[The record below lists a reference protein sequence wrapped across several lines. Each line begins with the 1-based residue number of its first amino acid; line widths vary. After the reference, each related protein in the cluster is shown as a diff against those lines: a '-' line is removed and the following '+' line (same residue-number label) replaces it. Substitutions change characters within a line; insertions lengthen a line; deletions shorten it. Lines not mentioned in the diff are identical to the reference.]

1 MDKQEFIKAI
11 AGYVQKYAHSYGIL
25 VHSPIIAQAILES
38 GAGTSELAVNACNYF
53 GLKYRKD
60 RCKTCIGIYEKV
72 GSEQNQS
79 GSYTNSLMQWCKFP
93 DMETGVIGYFD
104 FINIPNYQNLKGITD
119 PRAYLETIKAA
130 GYATSLKYVD
140 NLMDVIARYDLTQYD
155 RKGESDMS
163 NSPLVSYTK
172 ISPNKTSP
180 RNHAIDTVTIHC
192 VVGQCSVERL
202 GEIFAPTSR
211 QASCNYGIGPDGRIG
226 MYVEEK
232 DRSWC
237 SSNAANDNRAI
248 TIEVASDTTHPY
260 AVTDAA
266 YNALI
271 ELLADICKRNGIK
284 SLKWQADKNLVGQVD
299 KQNMTVHRWFANK
312 SCPGDYL
319 YNRHGAIA
327 SAVNAKLGAAGEST
341 ESNAGKTLYRVQTG
355 AYLLKANA
363 EKQLQAVKAAGFDTY
378 MVKSG
383 LYYKIQVGA
392 YSVKANAENML
403 ARIKA
408 AGFNGFITTKSGN
421 AITSTA
427 PAKKSVDEVAKEVIA
442 GKWGNGDARKEALV
456 AAGYD
461 YSAVQAA
468 VNKLLNK

>member
-1 MDKQEFIKAI
+1 
-11 AGYVQKYAHSYGIL
+11 
-25 VHSPIIAQAILES
+25 
-38 GAGTSELAVNACNYF
+38 
-53 GLKYRKD
+53 
-60 RCKTCIGIYEKV
+60 
-72 GSEQNQS
+72 
-79 GSYTNSLMQWCKFP
+79 
-93 DMETGVIGYFD
+93 
-104 FINIPNYQNLKGITD
+104 
-119 PRAYLETIKAA
+119 
-130 GYATSLKYVD
+130 
-140 NLMDVIARYDLTQYD
+140 
-155 RKGESDMS
+155 MS

-180 RNHAIDTVTIHC
+180 RNHTIDTVTIHC

-327 SAVNAKLGAAGEST
+327 SAVNAKLGAAEEST

-408 AGFNGFITTKSGN
+408 AGFSGFITTKSGN
-421 AITSTA
+421 AVESTA